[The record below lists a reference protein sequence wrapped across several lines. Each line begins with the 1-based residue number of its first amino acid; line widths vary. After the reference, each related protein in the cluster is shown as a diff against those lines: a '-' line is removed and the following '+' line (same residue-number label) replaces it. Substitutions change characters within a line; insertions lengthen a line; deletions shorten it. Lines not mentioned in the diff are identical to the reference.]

1 MKKVDYI
8 KKLAKTVKTT
18 NDKMFCKYFKNGLWQ
33 QLPVLFNPNVT
44 NQTCLIFVGKQGV
57 GKTTWLLNLIPKE
70 LLSYHFSGTLNPSDK
85 DTMVHL
91 SECFL
96 INLDELENMN
106 RTEIGTLKEIITK
119 TFIRMRRPYGYNAEN
134 LIRRASFMGS
144 VVTLRSFLQSI
155 QQGREGSYVSQLKK
169 LS

>member
-1 MKKVDYI
+1 
-8 KKLAKTVKTT
+8 
-18 NDKMFCKYFKNGLWQ
+18 
-33 QLPVLFNPNVT
+33 
-44 NQTCLIFVGKQGV
+44 
-57 GKTTWLLNLIPKE
+57 
-70 LLSYHFSGTLNPSDK
+70 
-85 DTMVHL
+85 MVHL

-144 VVTLRSFLQSI
+144 VNSSQFLNDPT
-155 QQGREGSYVSQLKK
+155 GSRRFLCFTVEKIK
-169 LS
+169 LNHGIDIDKVWTEAYSLYKSGFKFWFDKSEIDEINEMNDQYQWAPIERRVVIEIF